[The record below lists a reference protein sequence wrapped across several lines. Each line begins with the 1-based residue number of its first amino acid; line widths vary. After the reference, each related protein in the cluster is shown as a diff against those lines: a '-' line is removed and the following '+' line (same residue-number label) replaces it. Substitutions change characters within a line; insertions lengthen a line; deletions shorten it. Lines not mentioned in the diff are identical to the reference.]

1 MAARLSAQ
9 DKKDLDKFTNFFVFK
24 SLQIIVQSRL
34 GEKLKYK
41 SRVTSSSIDW
51 FNLAINDIPEV
62 QLEAKR
68 TLVGQQPL
76 LSQTVNVEIS
86 LRTTE
91 GASMVLETWSLSM
104 NTEQSEPGIKV
115 SSTVYNRMTLAL
127 KAIFS
132 VSRMP
137 PAYRLSRRQGG
148 NNPDDFVICYRIYL
162 GLPHTGHLGDDYKTT
177 RVGAVP
183 TPVGTIIINLAFR
196 TNLLMPHIIIK
207 RGMMPFD
214 VKDDHFGSSGPPAT
228 EPRPCFTGFRHPTS
242 IEDLRRL
249 EGMDS
254 PELYAATFST
264 SPPDGG
270 IFPMA
275 ASPPRANAKPTE
287 IRSSEKDFENLYRV
301 GAFIQDEV
309 RPVKRERPEDR
320 PFAAL
325 MSGLPLSNT
334 QGSGDGTATSE
345 GSQSDKEEDEI
356 DGKEEEEELV
366 SKMVDLE
373 SSDSGS
379 VHEEMA
385 RGGSPLTDEFVMV
398 SLKTPFAA
406 TDPTADL
413 GQFYRELQEAPD
425 LDMCKSVVVTD
436 DFLSEL
442 KEEIDQLASKQPE
455 FNAFIKSLSSDSEHE

>member
-1 MAARLSAQ
+1 MAVRLSVQEQ

-51 FNLAINDIPEV
+51 FNLAITDIPEV
-62 QLEAKR
+62 QAEAKK
-68 TLVGQQPL
+68 TLLGQQPL

-86 LRTTE
+86 LRTVE
-91 GASMVLETWSLSM
+91 GASMVLETWSLTM
-104 NTEQSEPGIKV
+104 NTEQPDPGIKI
-115 SSTVYNRMTLAL
+115 SSTVYNRMTVAL

-183 TPVGTIIINLAFR
+183 TPVGTIVINLAFR
-196 TNLLMPHIIIK
+196 TNLLMPQNMAK
-207 RGMMPFD
+207 RGMPFV
-214 VKDDHFGSSGPPAT
+214 VKDDHFGMGPQAT
-228 EPRPCFTGFRHPTS
+228 EPRPCFTGFKHPTS
-242 IEDLRRL
+242 AEDLRRL

-254 PELYAATFST
+254 PDLCAAMFST
-264 SPPDGG
+264 SPCD
-270 IFPMA
+270 MA
-275 ASPPRANAKPTE
+275 TFTNTPPSPSTKTTE
-287 IRSSEKDFENLYRV
+287 MRSSDKDDFENLYRV

-309 RPVKRERPEDR
+309 RPVRRERPEDR

-325 MSGLPLSNT
+325 MSGLPLSNI
-334 QGSGDGTATSE
+334 QGSGDGTTTSDSE
-345 GSQSDKEEDEI
+345 SEKGEEDLDE
-356 DGKEEEEELV
+356 KEEEDNEME
-366 SKMVDLE
+366 SKVAELE

-379 VHEEMA
+379 VHEDMA
-385 RGGSPLTDEFVMV
+385 KGGSPSADEFVMV

-442 KEEIDQLASKQPE
+442 KDEIDLLASRQPE